1 MDIVKFCKDNSAT
14 ILTGAGVAG
23 VIGTAVLAAKATP
36 KALDIL
42 AEKEEYKQEKYGY
55 PLTRFE
61 KVLAMAPAYVPATL
75 MGIATTGCILGAHK
89 IHVNREASL
98 ISMYTTLRTVHDE
111 YRRKV
116 LEVCGEDTA
125 RYIDA
130 ELEKEERLIEQYGS
144 PTEPVL
150 FYDEYSKRYFEMSI
164 FDMMRAIYEVNRM
177 YTFQGELSLNNFYEF
192 LNLAPVAIGD
202 KLGWNAT
209 KDSICRGMAWL
220 DITWVKIDTP
230 DGLEAFGLIFTVN
243 PSDDWMDWSEFQE
256 Y

>member
-1 MDIVKFCKDNSAT
+1 MDAMKFFKDNSTT
-14 ILTGAGVAG
+14 ILTGLGVTG
-23 VIGTAVLAAKATP
+23 VISTAVMAAKATP

-42 AEKEEYKQEKYGY
+42 EEKEEYKQEHYGES
-55 PLTRFE
+55 LTKFE
-61 KVLAMAPAYVPATL
+61 KALALTPAYIPSIL
-75 MGIATTGCILGAHK
+75 MGLGTCACILGAHK

-98 ISMYTTLRTVHDE
+98 ISMYTTLNTVYDE

-125 RYIDA
+125 RYIDD

-150 FYDEYSKRYFEMSI
+150 FYDEYSQRYFEMSI
-164 FDMMRAIYEVNRM
+164 FDMMRTIYEVNRM

-192 LNLAPVAIGD
+192 LNLAPVDIGD

-230 DGLEAFGLIFTVN
+230 DGLEAFGLIFTVE

>member
-1 MDIVKFCKDNSAT
+1 MDLIKLCKDNSAS
-14 ILTGAGVAG
+14 ILTGLGVMG
-23 VIGTAVLAAKATP
+23 VFSTAVMAAKATP
-36 KALDIL
+36 KAIALLEDR
-42 AEKEEYKQEKYGY
+42 EEFKMQEYGE
-55 PLTRFE
+55 PLTKFE
-61 KVLAMAPAYVPATL
+61 KFIAAAPAYIPATL
-75 MGIATTGCILGAHK
+75 MGIGACACILGAHK
-89 IHVNREASL
+89 IHLNREASL
-98 ISMYTTLRTVHDE
+98 ISSYTALESVYHE

-116 LEVCGEDTA
+116 TEVCGEDTA

-130 ELEKEERLIEQYGS
+130 EIEKEERLIEQYGS

-150 FYDEYSKRYFEMSI
+150 FYDEYSNRYFEMSI
-164 FDMMRAIYEVNRM
+164 FDMMRTIYEVNRM

-192 LNLAPVAIGD
+192 LNLAPVDIGD

-243 PSDDWMDWSEFQE
+243 PSKDWMDWTEFQE